1 MKSFLADLLE
11 YNQYANEEIINS
23 FEVDGFR
30 DEEGIRLFSH
40 LINAHHIWLA
50 RMQKTELMF
59 DIWEIHVINSF
70 AEVNRENHQ
79 CTFDLLEEIADLE
92 QTVDYTNSRDEA
104 FTNSYR
110 DIFLHIVNHS
120 TYHRAQ
126 LARMI
131 RMNGLVPPITD
142 YIFYKREQQ

>member
-11 YNQYANEEIINS
+11 YNQYANEQIIKS
-23 FEVDGFR
+23 FAEDGFR
-30 DEEGIRLFSH
+30 NEEAIRLFSH
-40 LINAHHIWLA
+40 LINAHHAWLA
-50 RMQKTELMF
+50 RMQQKSPMF
-59 DIWEIHVINSF
+59 DIWEIHVVNSF

-79 CTFDLLEEIADLE
+79 RSFDLLEEISDLE
-92 QTVDYTNSRDEA
+92 QTVNYTNSRDEA

-131 RMNGLVPPITD
+131 RLSGLVPANTD
-142 YIFYKREQQ
+142 YIFFKRQQQ